1 MSCCNS
7 PSETRGVVDD
17 GISLPS
23 SSDQSSSDRSGG
35 SFEYTSEKKKSS
47 KRGDLNLRM
56 LPRARVLI
64 HVLKTAS
71 VIARGVTE
79 ISPCVDY
86 PEAGL
91 AEENIL
97 GCVS

>member
-1 MSCCNS
+1 MMGFHY
-7 PSETRGVVDD
+7 PVA
-17 GISLPS
+17 
-23 SSDQSSSDRSGG
+23 Q
-35 SFEYTSEKKKSS
+35 TSHLQIDLVEALNIRARKKSS

-71 VIARGVTE
+71 VIARDVTE
-79 ISPCVDY
+79 TSPWVDY

>member
-1 MSCCNS
+1 MMGFHY
-7 PSETRGVVDD
+7 PVA
-17 GISLPS
+17 
-23 SSDQSSSDRSGG
+23 Q
-35 SFEYTSEKKKSS
+35 TSHLQIDLVEALNIRARKKKSS